1 MSGYTPG
8 PWHWVDPETDE
19 PKAGG
24 YASLRTVEEFG
35 ENKTEVRDGKS
46 YTSFALP
53 KWILDAE
60 EVSPED
66 AHLIAA
72 APELLEALVA
82 LRATVA
88 DVLMVSGGTPQHDA
102 MWDAARESGVAI
114 RKATE
119 AAS

>member
-53 KWILDAE
+53 KWVLDAE

-66 AHLIAA
+66 ARLIAA
-72 APELLEALVA
+72 APDLLMCLKECVENLETTLRWPEGWECSDDELLGDA
-82 LRATVA
+82 RA
-88 DVLMVSGGTPQHDA
+88 
-102 MWDAARESGVAI
+102 AI